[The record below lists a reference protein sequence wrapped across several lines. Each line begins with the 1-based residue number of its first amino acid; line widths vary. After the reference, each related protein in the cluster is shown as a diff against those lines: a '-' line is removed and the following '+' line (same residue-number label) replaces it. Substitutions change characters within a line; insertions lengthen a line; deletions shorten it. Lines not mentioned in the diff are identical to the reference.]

1 MASSPF
7 RFKKFEVAQHG
18 AAHPVGTD
26 SVLLGAWADVS
37 GARTVLDIG
46 TGTGVVA
53 LMVAQRAQGNVQC
66 PTRNVQCPSRAL
78 LLGDQQYL
86 KPESHLDIGHF
97 LLDIGHFIALEIHPP
112 SAALARRNFA
122 ASPWAERLQV
132 LEMSVQD
139 FAQSADN
146 QFDLIVSNPP
156 FFSERTVS
164 PDPTRRLGRHT
175 ATLPP
180 DDLLEAVARL
190 LAPKGKFCVVLPALE
205 GQRLC
210 EMAVPL
216 GLYWTKITQVRSR
229 PEKPVERWLIQF
241 ERDPYPFERAELLI
255 YEQGERYSAAFRELT
270 GEFYL
275 HEAGRGGG

>member
-53 LMVAQRAQGNVQC
+53 LMVAQRGS
-66 PTRNVQCPSRAL
+66 PTPTPAGVGL
-78 LLGDQQYL
+78 
-86 KPESHLDIGHF
+86 F
-97 LLDIGHFIALEIHPP
+97 ALEIHPP
-112 SAALARRNFA
+112 SAALARLNFA
-122 ASPWAERLQV
+122 ASPWADRLQV

-139 FAQSADN
+139 FAQSAEN

-156 FFSERTVS
+156 FFSENIVS
-164 PDPTRRLGRHT
+164 PDPVRRLGRHT
-175 ATLPP
+175 ATLSPG
-180 DDLLEAVARL
+180 DLLDAVCRL
-190 LAPKGKFCVVLPALE
+190 LAPKGRFCVVLPALE
-205 GQRLC
+205 AQRLC

-216 GLYWTKITQVRSR
+216 GLYWTKITYVRSR
-229 PEKPVERWLIQF
+229 REKPVERWLIQF
-241 ERDPYPFERAELLI
+241 ERDPYPFERSELLI
-255 YEQGERYSAAFRELT
+255 YEQGERHSEAFRVLT
-270 GEFYL
+270 EEFYL
-275 HEAGRGGG
+275 HPTGRGLP

>member
-1 MASSPF
+1 MASLPF
-7 RFKKFEVAQHG
+7 HFKKFEVEQIG

-37 GARTVLDIG
+37 GAERVLDIG

-53 LMVAQRAQGNVQC
+53 LIVAQRAN
-66 PTRNVQCPSRAL
+66 PTL
-78 LLGDQQYL
+78 MGL
-86 KPESHLDIGHF
+86 
-97 LLDIGHFIALEIHPP
+97 ALEIHPP

-122 ASPWAERLQV
+122 ASPWADRLQV
-132 LEMSVQD
+132 VEMSVQD
-139 FAQSADN
+139 FAQSTKH

-164 PDPTRRLGRHT
+164 PDPERRLGRHT

-180 DDLLEAVARL
+180 GDLLEAAGRL
-190 LAPKGKFCVVLPALE
+190 LAPRGRFCVVLPALE

-210 EMAVPL
+210 ELAVPL
-216 GLYWTKITQVRSR
+216 GLYWTKITRVRSR

-241 ERDPYPFERAELLI
+241 ERDPYPFEQAELLI
-255 YEQGERYSAAFRELT
+255 YEQGERYSEAFRALT
-270 GEFYL
+270 GDFYL
-275 HEAGRGGG
+275 DTLGRGAR